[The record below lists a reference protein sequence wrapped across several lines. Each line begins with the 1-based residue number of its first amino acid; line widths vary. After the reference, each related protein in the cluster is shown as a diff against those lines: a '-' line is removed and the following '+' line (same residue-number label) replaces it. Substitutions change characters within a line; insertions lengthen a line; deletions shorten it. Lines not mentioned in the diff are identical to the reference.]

1 MAEFIIGS
9 PLRTLARKHHFLRR
23 LLWRL
28 DFLFVWS
35 LVKMARLLPV
45 DAASRFGQRVGTWI
59 GAAMSKKTAIFKENM
74 RVAFPELSEREIE
87 LLVQRAWGRVGRVLA
102 EYAHLETILRDPQR
116 LVIDIREPI
125 TTYGNPEQPCVM
137 VTAHLSNWE
146 VVCSAMA
153 KMGIPNASLYSPPSN
168 PYLDKLL
175 HEHRRALDCQLLPRD
190 NSARGLMRAMKAGR
204 TAGMVIDR
212 RVDEGKPIRFFG
224 RDKLS
229 TLMPARLAMKFSCDM
244 VPVQVERLQ
253 DAHFRVIFHPPIKPD
268 PKCLDEET
276 RALDMMQQ
284 VHKQFEDWIRAQPE
298 DWFCSKRL
306 WPTTGKIEQSEEAGD
321 EADIDSYAA

>member
-1 MAEFIIGS
+1 VAEFIIGS
-9 PLRTLARKHHFLRR
+9 PLRKLARKHRFLRS

-35 LVKMARLLPV
+35 LGKLARLLPV
-45 DAASRFGQRVGTWI
+45 DAASRFGQHVGTWI
-59 GAAMSKKTAIFKENM
+59 GAALSSKTAIFEENM
-74 RVAFPELSEREIE
+74 RIAFPELGEKEIK
-87 LLVQRAWGRVGRVLA
+87 LRVQQAWGRVGRVMA
-102 EYAHLETILRDPQR
+102 EYPHLETILRDPQR

-125 TTYGNPEQPCVM
+125 TTYGNPEQPCVI

-153 KMGIPNASLYSPPSN
+153 KMGIPNASLYSPPTN

-175 HEHRRALDCQLLPRD
+175 HEQRRALNCQLLPRD
-190 NSARGLMRAMKAGR
+190 NSARGLMRAMNAGR
-204 TAGMVIDR
+204 TAAMVIDR

-253 DAHFRVIFHPPIKPD
+253 DAHFRVTFHPPIKPD
-268 PKCLDEET
+268 PKCVDEET
-276 RALDMMQQ
+276 RAVDMMQQ
-284 VHKQFEDWIRAQPE
+284 VHNQFEDWIRAQPE

-306 WPTTGKIEQSEEAGD
+306 WPKTNKTEQSEEAGG